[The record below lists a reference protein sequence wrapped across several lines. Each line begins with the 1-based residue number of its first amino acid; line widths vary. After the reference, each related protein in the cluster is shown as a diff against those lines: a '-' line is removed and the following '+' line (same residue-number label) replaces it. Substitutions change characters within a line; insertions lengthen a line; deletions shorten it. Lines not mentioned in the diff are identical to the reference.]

1 MLASEM
7 TKLIEKGMAALKEGN
22 TLVAM
27 MHFED
32 AVKLEDSPTVRS
44 YLAFCL
50 AKERRQMAK
59 AISLCLTA
67 IQQEPTRALHHLN
80 LGRIYLIA
88 GQKTRAIQTFR
99 RGLKLERNQQIINE
113 LKKLGLRHPP
123 VFKTLNRDHPLNK
136 CLGILFH
143 KMGMR

>member
-1 MLASEM
+1 MPASEI
-7 TKLIEKGMAALKEGN
+7 TTLTEKGVAALKEGN

-27 MHFED
+27 IHFED
-32 AVKLEDSPTVRS
+32 AAKLEDNPTVRS

-50 AKERRQMAK
+50 AKERRQMTK

-67 IQQEPTRALHHLN
+67 MQQEPTRTLHHLN
-80 LGRIYLIA
+80 LGRIYLMA

-99 RGLKLERNQQIINE
+99 RGLKVERNQQIIDE
-113 LKKLGLRHPP
+113 LKKLGLRQAP
-123 VFKTLNRDHPLNK
+123 VLKALNRAHPLNK

-143 KMGMR
+143 KIGMR